1 MQPTCCDLH
10 KGVSVRLQITGF
22 LNKRRAKL
30 DVSGLNK
37 SASLWTRHPG
47 TPVTV
52 PMLPGEEEE
61 ERSFTLGMLVPREV
75 CSVNQL
81 NQNHTALGQQGCVP
95 ALS

>member
-1 MQPTCCDLH
+1 MQPTCRDLH

-30 DVSGLNK
+30 DVSGLLTFKANLNT

-61 ERSFTLGMLVPREV
+61 ERSFTLGTLVPSEV
-75 CSVNQL
+75 CSE
-81 NQNHTALGQQGCVP
+81 
-95 ALS
+95 